1 VDSQVAAKIRE
12 LLARVP
18 SGSYF
23 RAVSSTAITHLR
35 HSVSA
40 ITAYSSS
47 AVKALDPHRTHRL
60 DNHYFYMQKGKR
72 AFDVA
77 AASLGL
83 LVLSPLLILAALA
96 VRLTSRGPALFRQ
109 ARIGWR
115 GQVFPILKFRT
126 MADSSERLSAGVTLC
141 ADPRITCIGA
151 ILRRYKIDEL
161 PQLWNVLK
169 GEMSL
174 VGPRPELPR
183 YVSGYSES
191 QMHVLTVKPGIT
203 DPASVAYCHEDELLA
218 EKPDP
223 ERYYLEEILPDKLHK
238 SLGYLDRISFT
249 QDAKLILRTIKA
261 LLIGTSSHARVSAT
275 TVN

>member
-1 VDSQVAAKIRE
+1 MAAKIRE
-12 LLARVP
+12 LLVRVP

-23 RAVSSTAITHLR
+23 RAVSSTAISHLR

-40 ITAYSSS
+40 IGAYSSS

-60 DNHYFYMQKGKR
+60 DNHHFYMAKGKR
-72 AFDVA
+72 AFDVT

-83 LVLSPLLILAALA
+83 VILSPLLLLAALA
-96 VRLTSRGPALFRQ
+96 VRLTSRGPTLFRQ

-115 GQVFPILKFRT
+115 GQIFYILKFRT
-126 MADSSERLSAGVTLC
+126 MADASERLSAGVTLC
-141 ADPRITCIGA
+141 ADPRITRVGA
-151 ILRRYKIDEL
+151 ILRRHKIDEL

-191 QMHVLTVKPGIT
+191 QLLVLNVKPGIT
-203 DPASVAYCHEDELLA
+203 DPASVAYCREDELLA
-218 EKPDP
+218 EKSDP

-261 LLIGTSSHARVSAT
+261 LFMSAPTHTRVSA
-275 TVN
+275 NALN